1 MKLIRAITNGSGR
14 AVRSIKPVLIIWLV
28 TLFAISLLAGPL
40 KSALI
45 SATGSS
51 NATSMIADGFSIDFW
66 TGLIPVS
73 TASLSGL
80 LKGVLVLLVFYIFI
94 GVFLNGGLFD
104 SLKANVCGY
113 PLKEFF
119 RASAANFLSFLVVT
133 IMVILMILLTVALVI
148 GLPLL
153 IVRGGDGG
161 EAVMTK
167 VMNIMRIVLL
177 LVLPVLLLVADYA
190 RAWLSGS
197 EEKKAFK
204 ALGYGFKATF
214 NSFISSYIFMLLM
227 VVIQGVFAYLASMIM
242 NIYPSGGGGLFLFFL
257 LTQAL
262 VIIRIFLRALRY
274 GGVTTLHTI

>member
-1 MKLIRAITNGSGR
+1 MKLIKAITNGSGR

-28 TLFAISLLAGPL
+28 TLFAISLLTGPL
-40 KSALI
+40 KSSLI
-45 SATGSS
+45 SAAGSS
-51 NATSMIADGFSIDFW
+51 HGTSMIAEGFSIDFW
-66 TGLIPVS
+66 TGLMPVS

-80 LKGVLVLLVFYIFI
+80 LKGVLILFIFYIFI

-104 SLKANVCGY
+104 SLKTNVCGY

-119 RASAANFLSFLVVT
+119 KASAANFLSFLVIT
-133 IMVILMILLTVALVI
+133 LMVMLMILFTAAIVI
-148 GLPLL
+148 GVPVL
-153 IVRGGDGG
+153 ILRGGDGG
-161 EAVMTK
+161 EAVLMRVLK
-167 VMNIMRIVLL
+167 IMRIVLL
-177 LVLPVLLLVADYA
+177 LILPIYLLVADYA
-190 RAWLSGS
+190 RAWISGS
-197 EEKKAFK
+197 EKKKAFK

-214 NSFISSYIFMLLM
+214 NSFVSSYIFMLLM
-227 VVIQGVFAYLASMIM
+227 VAVQGIFVYLASKIM